1 MRKLMYVFIAMI
13 AALTSSQV
21 FAATQSCATAQ
32 QTLPKAPKGKRSIME
47 LPLVDRAI
55 LIIKK
60 FETLHSLKHLPYCGY
75 GHRIWPG
82 ENLPRHR
89 ALTEREADALL
100 RKDFKKLCTMYAHLG
115 KDSVLAAA
123 LAYNIGPGAVN
134 KSTFY
139 KKLKH
144 GDRNIYQSYISHCRY
159 HGKRHNGL
167 LQRRITEFCALYIP

>member
-1 MRKLMYVFIAMI
+1 MKKLLLILVALFSIVGTMPTT
-13 AALTSSQV
+13 AAPRR
-21 FAATQSCATAQ
+21 TAPAREQ
-32 QTLPKAPKGKRSIME
+32 HTKRNIME
-47 LPLVDRAI
+47 LPIVVRAI
-55 LIIKK
+55 LIIRK
-60 FETLHSLKHLPYCGY
+60 FETLHSLRHLPYCGY

-100 RKDFKKLCTMYAHLG
+100 RKDFAKLCAMYSHLG

-144 GDRNIYQSYISHCRY
+144 GDRNIYKEYISYCNYR
-159 HGKRHNGL
+159 GKFHSQL
-167 LQRRITEFCALYIP
+167 YLRRMTEYASLFIQ

>member
-1 MRKLMYVFIAMI
+1 MKKLLIIFVALFSIVGAMP
-13 AALTSSQV
+13 
-21 FAATQSCATAQ
+21 ATA
-32 QTLPKAPKGKRSIME
+32 APRRTAPAREQHTKRNIME
-47 LPLVDRAI
+47 LPIAERAI
-55 LIIKK
+55 LIIKR
-60 FETLHSLKHLPYCGY
+60 FETLHTLKNLPYTGY

-100 RKDFKKLCTMYAHLG
+100 RKDFAKLCAMYSHLG

-139 KKLKH
+139 KKLKR
-144 GDRNIYQSYISHCRY
+144 GDRNIFRDYTSHCHY
-159 HGKRHNGL
+159 HGKFHKGL
-167 LQRRITEFCALYIP
+167 YNRRLTELAALYVK

>member
-1 MRKLMYVFIAMI
+1 MKKLLILFV
-13 AALTSSQV
+13 ALFSLVGTMSG
-21 FAATQSCATAQ
+21 FAVSKRTAPQ
-32 QTLPKAPKGKRSIME
+32 REQHTKRSIME
-47 LPLVDRAI
+47 LPIAERAI

-60 FETLHSLKHLPYCGY
+60 FETLHSIRHLPYTGY

-100 RKDFKKLCTMYAHLG
+100 RKDFAKLCAMYSHLG

-139 KKLKH
+139 KKLKR
-144 GDRNIYQSYISHCRY
+144 GDRNIFRDYTSHCHY
-159 HGKRHNGL
+159 HGKFHKVL
-167 LQRRITEFCALYIP
+167 YQRRCMEIYVLYVK

>member
-1 MRKLMYVFIAMI
+1 MKKLLIILVALFSLVGTMPGN
-13 AALTSSQV
+13 AAPRR
-21 FAATQSCATAQ
+21 TAPARE
-32 QTLPKAPKGKRSIME
+32 QTTKRSIME
-47 LPLVDRAI
+47 LPLFERAI

-60 FETLHSLKHLPYCGY
+60 YETLHSLRHLPYCGY

-89 ALTEREADALL
+89 ALTEREADSLL
-100 RKDFKKLCTMYAHLG
+100 RKDFAKLCAIYSHLG

-139 KKLKH
+139 KKLRR
-144 GDRNIYQSYISHCRY
+144 GDRNIFRDYTSHCHY
-159 HGKRHNGL
+159 HGKFHKGL
-167 LQRRITEFCALYIP
+167 YQRRLTELNFLYLM